1 MSFSRLGGRISHLS
15 QPLFGFDSEIKWLC
29 DAACSYLSVLPGCC
43 LCAAVHDDNLGNNLP
58 ASSQLAVLPALG
70 SSRGHRG
77 QLQTLSAA
85 GQCCVLSHCPAAG
98 VLEAY
103 RSNDTKR
110 YSLGIVMF
118 SCFENIHWQVELIG
132 QFLVFERRL
141 CTVHSLSLGLACIF
155 GTGVWSTGEAC
166 KSCPPCGWSSPTK
179 LLVCKD
185 LSM

>member
-1 MSFSRLGGRISHLS
+1 MEAVQLHPFFNAFVASMVFGRISHLS
-15 QPLFGFDSEIKWLC
+15 RPCLALTLNIKLLC

-85 GQCCVLSHCPAAG
+85 GQCRVLSHCPAAG

-118 SCFENIHWQVELIG
+118 SCFENIHWQVELFIG
-132 QFLVFERRL
+132 
-141 CTVHSLSLGLACIF
+141 
-155 GTGVWSTGEAC
+155 
-166 KSCPPCGWSSPTK
+166 
-179 LLVCKD
+179 
-185 LSM
+185 